1 MWLILIFIII
11 ISIVLGVWMYNK
23 IITKNV
29 VEYHSNGKTKLI
41 GVAQFNK
48 RIGIFELYDDEGT
61 LNQRMYY
68 REGVLYKEEYLN
80 PENGNV
86 WKEVE
91 NLKQKVNIDL
101 RFADKKVISDRDI
114 VILAVKSKPSNLQY
128 ISSNLRNDRD
138 VVLEAVKHDG
148 GSLKYSSKELKG
160 DKEIVL
166 EAVNNRGMS
175 LEFASE
181 ELQNDK
187 EIVLV
192 AVKQN
197 GMSLEFASYQ
207 LKNDRTVVIEAL
219 NKREG
224 YYIGPL
230 RFCSDELRNDRNL
243 VLKAVKTN
251 PNVIK
256 LTSEE
261 IQNDRKI
268 YFEAVKGNSSL
279 INLASYDLIKDLE
292 FLNLLLNN
300 KELGDSNPYLERV
313 AWAKYRTEIYN
324 SLFEK
329 NKELFKSKNQLLY
342 HLSRLFYFIYK
353 NSLIG
358 LIYFLFSVLIPSLI
372 FCYNYFVRNEY
383 LTPKDIFVPFIIGLV
398 IWAYT
403 ADTSKKSEGKFGFW
417 ILKRLIKKVK

>member
-1 MWLILIFIII
+1 
-11 ISIVLGVWMYNK
+11 
-23 IITKNV
+23 
-29 VEYHSNGKTKLI
+29 
-41 GVAQFNK
+41 
-48 RIGIFELYDDEGT
+48 
-61 LNQRMYY
+61 
-68 REGVLYKEEYLN
+68 
-80 PENGNV
+80 
-86 WKEVE
+86 
-91 NLKQKVNIDL
+91 
-101 RFADKKVISDRDI
+101 
-114 VILAVKSKPSNLQY
+114 
-128 ISSNLRNDRD
+128 
-138 VVLEAVKHDG
+138 
-148 GSLKYSSKELKG
+148 
-160 DKEIVL
+160 
-166 EAVNNRGMS
+166 MS

-324 SLFEK
+324 SLFQISTPLSYLKDPEIK
-329 NKELFKSKNQLLY
+329 AAMIETSDNYLL
-342 HLSRLFYFIYK
+342 
-353 NSLIG
+353 SLAG
-358 LIYFLFSVLIPSLI
+358 DAPLMAACRGSTPSSI
-372 FCYNYFVRNEY
+372 
-383 LTPKDIFVPFIIGLV
+383 
-398 IWAYT
+398 
-403 ADTSKKSEGKFGFW
+403 
-417 ILKRLIKKVK
+417 